1 MVAEIFVL
9 NNPSK
14 PFLMIIFG
22 FFIRNNVSTS
32 DPFAQDLVTILDR
45 SKCLDDYI
53 CQVSLAALPS
63 LVYFNNDINVAQNGG
78 GFSVLQMPSLPIV
91 YKTMFW

>member
-1 MVAEIFVL
+1 
-9 NNPSK
+9 
-14 PFLMIIFG
+14 MIIFG

-63 LVYFNNDINVAQNGG
+63 LVYFNNDTKAAHTGG
-78 GFSVLQMPSLPIV
+78 GFSVLEILYLTIVHTNIFWQMIPDEILV
-91 YKTMFW
+91 